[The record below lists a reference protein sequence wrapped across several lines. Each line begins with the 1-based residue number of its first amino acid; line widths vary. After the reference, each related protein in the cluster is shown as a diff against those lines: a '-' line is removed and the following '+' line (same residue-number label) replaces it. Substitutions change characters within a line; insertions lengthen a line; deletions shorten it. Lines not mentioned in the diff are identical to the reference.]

1 MASRFSQSTVLI
13 VPNHHRDDSTST
25 TAFSASASSAS
36 AAALNDDGSDF
47 NSSVPN
53 RRDSEFG
60 AASSSSAGVYG
71 NAATTMVYLPQ
82 TSFFNELRHDAFEL
96 ELPTG
101 PSDSGL
107 VSKWR
112 PKDRVCF
119 SLEFDFEF
127 CVCENAAMGL
137 FYVVNL

>member
-25 TAFSASASSAS
+25 TAFSASASASAF

-119 SLEFDFEF
+119 SLSLILNFVFVKMRQW
-127 CVCENAAMGL
+127 VCFMW
-137 FYVVNL
+137 

>member
-25 TAFSASASSAS
+25 TAFSASASASAS

-60 AASSSSAGVYG
+60 AASSSSVGVYG

-112 PKDRVCF
+112 PKDRVCISF
-119 SLEFDFEF
+119 EFDFMF
-127 CVCENAAMGL
+127 CFLVFVKMRK
-137 FYVVNL
+137 

>member
-1 MASRFSQSTVLI
+1 MALGDLMASRFSQSTVLI

-25 TAFSASASSAS
+25 TAFSASASAS

-47 NSSVPN
+47 NSSFPN

-60 AASSSSAGVYG
+60 AASSSSVGVYG

-112 PKDRVCF
+112 PKDRVWF
-119 SLEFDFEF
+119 SLEFDFTF
-127 CVCENAAMGL
+127 LCL
-137 FYVVNL
+137 